1 MVAIIKRANNQAGAS
16 LVECAV
22 LVGLVAVVAL
32 AAIASVG
39 EKVPG
44 GLCKAGGVV
53 AEDGKEIDE
62 VSYGYSQMHDRWC
75 CGEYAGIYTGHLCL
89 EGGL

>member
-32 AAIASVG
+32 AAVASVG
-39 EKVPG
+39 EKAPD
-44 GLCKAGGVV
+44 GLCKAGAVV
-53 AEDGKEIDE
+53 AEDGPLADEI
-62 VSYGYSQMHDRWC
+62 SYGYSQWGEKWC
-75 CGEYAGIYTGHLCL
+75 CGENVPPFGHFCL
-89 EGGL
+89 